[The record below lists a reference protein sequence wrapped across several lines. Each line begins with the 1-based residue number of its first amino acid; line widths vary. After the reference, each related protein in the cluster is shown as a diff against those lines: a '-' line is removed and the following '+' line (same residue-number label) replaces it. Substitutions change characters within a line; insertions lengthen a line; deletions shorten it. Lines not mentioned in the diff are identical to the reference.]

1 MGITIERSVLSQAM
15 KSAATIIKSADTIP
29 ILSNARLQAAGD
41 RLEIVTSNIDVEYR
55 QHVALASGGNLFT
68 TVDARKLADL
78 SGATDDGAQ
87 INLELKD
94 DRLIAKAGRS
104 RWVLPVL
111 PPDDFPALPFESNRP
126 TIEVPGKLLARIIA
140 RTAWSASTEQTRYYL
155 CGIFIDPEDGKIRF
169 TTTNG
174 HTIAS
179 LTSEIA
185 WPGDAPVAIIPSGFA
200 RTVERVAA
208 DAEVVSIAWDD
219 AKIRVIAGS
228 VVLTGKLVAG
238 QFPDYRRVIS
248 AEAPRPIIVDP
259 ANLRRALRRIEL
271 VGSDK
276 TRGIAMEV
284 QTGALDIQ
292 MADGGGGGEAN
303 EQVTAECEAAH
314 RTGFNAGYLASALE
328 AIGGDTVEIHQSE
341 PSAIA
346 LIRRA
351 VPDGA
356 ICGVMP
362 MRV

>member
-185 WPGDAPVAIIPSGFA
+185 SP
-200 RTVERVAA
+200 
-208 DAEVVSIAWDD
+208 
-219 AKIRVIAGS
+219 AGS
-228 VVLTGKLVAG
+228 RGRSSVSPPMPRW
-238 QFPDYRRVIS
+238 FPSRGTMRRS
-248 AEAPRPIIVDP
+248 ASLRDRSCSPASWWRDSSPI
-259 ANLRRALRRIEL
+259 
-271 VGSDK
+271 
-276 TRGIAMEV
+276 
-284 QTGALDIQ
+284 
-292 MADGGGGGEAN
+292 
-303 EQVTAECEAAH
+303 TAA
-314 RTGFNAGYLASALE
+314 
-328 AIGGDTVEIHQSE
+328 
-341 PSAIA
+341 
-346 LIRRA
+346 
-351 VPDGA
+351 
-356 ICGVMP
+356 
-362 MRV
+362 